1 MTSAWSSTED
11 CKGSKDRGSER
22 TKGKGDDRGGSRE
35 SKLL

>member
-11 CKGSKDRGSER
+11 CKGSKEIVSE
-22 TKGKGDDRGGSRE
+22 GKGRETDREGSRE